1 MHRLLILALALVA
14 LPAVAQPR
22 AADLVEW
29 RVRADR
35 AGPGAEARVVLDAT
49 IAPGW
54 RLYALGSP
62 VGIPLT
68 LSFDGLPPGVRAG
81 RLAQA
86 GAREGYDAVFEAAY
100 PYFAETGRVVQR
112 LHVGE
117 GVAAGTTVLEG
128 AVRFAVCDDQICLPP
143 TRTAFR
149 VPLVVE

>member
-1 MHRLLILALALVA
+1 MHRLLILVLAFVA
-14 LPAVAQPR
+14 LPALAQPR

-35 AGPGAEARVVLDAT
+35 TAPGAEARVVLDAT

-54 RLYALGSP
+54 RLYALESP

-68 LSFDGLPPGVRAG
+68 LAFDALPAGVRAG

-86 GAREGYDAVFEAAY
+86 GAREGYDAVFESAY

-117 GVAAGTTVLEG
+117 AVAAGTKELTG

-149 VPLVVE
+149 VPLVIE